1 MQVVQI
7 VKKYGPFGGMEEYV
21 YQLAKELS
29 KLGFQVI
36 VLCEKSSVPSSAD
49 VRIHAFGTHRK
60 PHWISHYRFS
70 NKVNHWLSANL
81 NGPRV
86 VHSHERQCLHNI
98 TTFHT
103 TPYKLGKSRITK
115 WLSPRN
121 FFYEKLERREL
132 FGTQVRAVVP
142 VSNLLGTFIKD
153 KYSVSDSIIC
163 PAIHPAVKLSKPDAS
178 IKLKNQNEINTIGFI
193 GKEWERKG
201 LPKVISIWRALR
213 KKIPNLKLRIA
224 GVELVSISHLFKEN
238 DSDLEI
244 LGFIEKKEPFYES
257 IDLLIHPAK
266 FEAFGMVV
274 SEALFMQVPVLCSSE
289 CGASEILETSH
300 GISLPEKCGLAQ
312 WVAEANRIL
321 EAPINVAYERN
332 WESVAAEYSGIYAKL
347 LN

>member
-7 VKKYGPFGGMEEYV
+7 VKKYGPVGGMEEYV
-21 YQLAKELS
+21 YQLAKELP

-36 VLCEKSSVPSSAD
+36 VLCEKSSMPSSAD
-49 VRIHAFGTHRK
+49 VKIHEFGTHRK

-81 NGPRV
+81 NGSRV
-86 VHSHERQCLHNI
+86 IHSHERQCMHNI

-132 FGTQVRAVVP
+132 FGSQIKAVVP
-142 VSNLLGTFIKD
+142 VSNLLGTLIKN
-153 KYSVSDSIIC
+153 KYSVSGSIIY
-163 PAIHPAVKLSKPDAS
+163 PAIHPGVKLSKPDAS
-178 IKLKNQNEINTIGFI
+178 EKLRNHNGMSTIGFI
-193 GKEWERKG
+193 GKEWGRKG
-201 LPKVISIWRALR
+201 LPKVICIWRALR
-213 KKIPNLKLRIA
+213 KNIPNLKLRIA
-224 GVELVSISHLFKEN
+224 GVERVSISHLFKEK
-238 DSDLEI
+238 DSDVEVM
-244 LGFIEKKEPFYES
+244 GFIRKKESFYES

-289 CGASEILETSH
+289 CGASEILEPSH
-300 GISLPEKCGLAQ
+300 GISLPENTGLAQ
-312 WVAEANRIL
+312 WVAEAHRL
-321 EAPINVAYERN
+321 LTADINVAYERN
-332 WESVAAEYSGIYAKL
+332 WENVAIDYSGIYVKL
-347 LN
+347 LS